1 MSLKDWLLKKL
12 AGDHSAELELSE
24 EEENLSGLNLK
35 NVIDAHFEW
44 RNRLESALDG
54 SSREKYDTTDVE
66 KDNLCTLGKWL
77 YGPGKQLYSKLP
89 EYKEL
94 LKIHA
99 EFHICASEILIDH
112 GEGYTEQA
120 SKKLDREFNDLSSQ
134 IQIDLV
140 RLFTSAKAFS

>member
-44 RNRLESALDG
+44 KSRLESTLDG
-54 SSREKYDTTDVE
+54 SSSKTYDAADVA

-77 YGPGKQLYSKLP
+77 YGPGKKLYSKLP

-94 LKIHA
+94 LKVHA

-112 GEGYTEQA
+112 DGGDTEQA
-120 SKKLDREFNDLSSQ
+120 NKKLDREFNDLSGQ